1 MGIVTPIILVSV
13 IGVVSGI
20 GLTLAAKFMAVPVDE
35 TAVKIRECLPG
46 ANCGGCGYAGC
57 DDYASALAADHS
69 LSPSLCAPGG
79 AAAAAGIAAV
89 LGVEA
94 GSAVP
99 KVARVRCSGLKDKT
113 KESMEYQGFSTCAAA
128 KLFFGGPGSCKN
140 GCIGFGDCVSACAYD
155 AIRVCN
161 GVAQVDRDLC
171 VACGMCA
178 KACPNAL
185 IEIVPKSSRVF
196 VGCSSTDPGKKT
208 REVCEVGCIACKLCE
223 KACKFDAVKVE
234 NNHAVID
241 AEKCKNCGL
250 CAKACPRHIIHVIP
264 KPGAKPAV
272 PKPEVKPAEKQ
283 VEAPVKEEAPEKTEA
298 VEKTEAPAKAPA
310 ETPAEKPEDK
320 EAEKK

>member
-1 MGIVTPIILVSV
+1 MGIVTPVILVSV
-13 IGVVSGI
+13 IGIVGGI

-35 TAVKIRECLPG
+35 TAVQIRECLPG

-57 DDYASALAADHS
+57 DDYAAALAADHT

-89 LGVEA
+89 LGVDA

-113 KESMEYQGFSTCAAA
+113 SDSMEYQGFSSCAAA

-140 GCIGFGDCVSACAYD
+140 GCMGYGDCVNACAYD
-155 AIRVCN
+155 AIHVCN

-196 VGCSSTDPGKKT
+196 VGCSSTDPGKQT
-208 REVCEVGCIACKLCE
+208 RQVCEVGCIACKLCE

-241 AEKCKNCGL
+241 PEKCKNCGL

-264 KPGAKPAV
+264 KPGQKPAAPKPAAKPA
-272 PKPEVKPAEKQ
+272 EAA
-283 VEAPVKEEAPEKTEA
+283 EAPKAEAPKAEAPAKEEAPK
-298 VEKTEAPAKAPA
+298 A
-310 ETPAEKPEDK
+310 ETPAK
-320 EAEKK
+320 EEAPKAETQKAE